1 MITITLPIKTVA
13 GLNAREHHMARMRRV
28 KNERCSAK
36 WGVWQASKNVAL
48 PVVVT
53 MTRLS
58 SGELDDDN
66 LQGACK
72 AIRDGIADAY
82 GIDDRDRRIKWQYA
96 QAKCKRGEF
105 GVIVRIEALT
115 PETITGKV

>member
-1 MITITLPIKTVA
+1 MITITLPLKTV
-13 GLNAREHHMARMRRV
+13 GGQNAREHHMARMRRV
-28 KNERCSAK
+28 RLERGTSLVLAKSATRQ
-36 WGVWQASKNVAL
+36 VPL
-48 PVVVT
+48 PVSVT

-82 GIDDRDRRIKWQYA
+82 GIDDRDKRIKWQYA

>member
-1 MITITLPIKTVA
+1 MEVLLPIQTVG
-13 GLNAREHHMARMRRV
+13 GLNAREHHMAKARRV
-28 KNERCSAK
+28 KAERRCAALLTQRAAAK
-36 WGVWQASKNVAL
+36 IAP

-82 GIDDRDRRIKWQYA
+82 GIDDRDKRIKWQYA
-96 QAKCKRGEF
+96 QAKCKRGQF